1 MKPYNFL
8 TKMKSDKFIVFLFA
22 LLCVAFTGCNRDKDS
37 EVFTAITQ
45 GFSGS
50 KDYMGGNIVYWSD
63 GDVLRING
71 GTYAVSVDGEHSNR
85 ATVNAEGVADFGGE
99 YYAAYPASMSS
110 IAANGRVTFDITEE
124 ETYSAA
130 GGNQVVHSIMAAKAN
145 GSKLLFQNLCA
156 MLHFKVKGSGS
167 GIGAKLYA
175 VEVES
180 DKPLWG
186 TMTADYNDA
195 TGNWEVTSFSADAN
209 TKRTLK
215 FTSPLVL
222 SAAEQDCYLVVPPV
236 NDGTTLTLRFVVE
249 DDNGTVKVFEKNKVT
264 DVEFRTGDIYHFN
277 DVNTYDGSKMMYG
290 SNEVTARTM
299 DGSENYPYQVYSGTS
314 WNHLMTGAIMG
325 SAKYIELNGDIEVG
339 STYNGSFSA
348 ILDGKGHTIT
358 LTTANISLISAVS
371 GGKIR
376 NVTIRA
382 DSPVTSPVLAVNGS
396 TKYFGA
402 LACRAYSNAEF
413 INCVNKVSMICDV
426 DVVTAFVGGLLGNA
440 NNCTMTDC
448 RNEGNISSNAYCIGG
463 VAGQGG
469 IMTRCSNTGAITV
482 TSSSDA
488 VKTWYCGGV
497 AGYANSTSVTDCY
510 NTGTI
515 TIAKK
520 SSVASYYGGVC
531 GLANVNVTGC
541 YNTGTIACNVPTD
554 ETNKYVGGVVGYNEN
569 GTDVAMLNCYNEGAV
584 VMDVDGINNMY
595 VGGLLAIDKKM
606 SIRNCYAY
614 CPLQGTYVCGIA
626 AYGASLGANVDIEN
640 CYYYGTI
647 TCTSSNKFGI
657 AGGSGNTNKYVI
669 DRCYYPSDYTI
680 CHSSCTNNGTSATL
694 SSAVALSDDAGNTN
708 SLRDALNRSGSLP
721 SGWAQWTNC
730 ASPAHVVFGN

>member
-1 MKPYNFL
+1 
-8 TKMKSDKFIVFLFA
+8 MKSDKFIVFLFA
-22 LLCVAFTGCNRDKDS
+22 LLCVAFAGCNRDKDS

-99 YYAAYPASMSS
+99 YYAAYPASISS
-110 IAANGRVTFDITEE
+110 IAANGRVTFNIMEE
-124 ETYSAA
+124 ESYSAA
-130 GGNQVVHSIMAAKAN
+130 GGRQVVHSIMAAKAN

-180 DKPLWG
+180 DKPLCG

-222 SAAEQDCYLVVPPV
+222 SDAEQDCYLVVPPV

-249 DDNGTVKVFEKNKVT
+249 DGNGTVKVFEKNKVT

-314 WNHLMTGAIMG
+314 WSHLMTRSIMG
-325 SAKYIELNGDIEVG
+325 NVNYIELNGDINVS
-339 STYNGSFSA
+339 STYTDEQGFKA
-348 ILDGKGHTIT
+348 VLDGKGHTIT

-382 DSPVTSPVLAVNGS
+382 DSPVTSPVLAVNGL
-396 TKYFGA
+396 TRYFGA

-413 INCVNKVSMICDV
+413 VNCVNKVDMTCDV
-426 DVVTAFVGGLLGNA
+426 DFVTAYVGGLLGNV
-440 NNCTMTDC
+440 NGCTMTDC
-448 RNEGNISSNAYCIGG
+448 RNEGIISSNAYCIGG

-469 IMTRCSNTGAITV
+469 IMTRCRNTGAITV

-488 VKTWYCGGV
+488 VRTIYCGGV
-497 AGYANSTSVTDCY
+497 AGYANSTAVTDCY
-510 NTGTI
+510 NTGAI

-520 SSVASYYGGVC
+520 SSNDSYYGGVC

-554 ETNKYVGGVVGYNEN
+554 TKKKYIGGVVGYNEN
-569 GTDVAMLNCYNEGAV
+569 GTDVAMLNCYNEGAII
-584 VMDVDGINNMY
+584 MAVDGINNMY

-614 CPLQGTYVCGIA
+614 CPLQGTYVCGIT
-626 AYGASLGANVDIEN
+626 AYGVLQANVDIEN
-640 CYYYGTI
+640 CYYYGSI
-647 TCTSSNKFGI
+647 TCESSNKFGI
-657 AGGSGNTNKYVI
+657 AGSSGNTNEYVI
-669 DRCYYPSDYTI
+669 DSCYYPSDYTI
-680 CHSSCTNNGTSATL
+680 CHSSCTNKGTSATL
-694 SSAVALSDDAGNTN
+694 SSAVALSDDADNSN